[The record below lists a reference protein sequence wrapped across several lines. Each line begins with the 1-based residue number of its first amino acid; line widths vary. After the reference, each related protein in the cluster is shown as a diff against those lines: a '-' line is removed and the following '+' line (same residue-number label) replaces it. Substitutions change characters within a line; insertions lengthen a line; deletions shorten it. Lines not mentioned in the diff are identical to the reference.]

1 MLKLI
6 NAYRNAYLAGE
17 TQKAESLIKKIKA
30 HHAKHPFGALSLDA
44 ADTDLLNLILAD

>member
-6 NAYRNAYLAGE
+6 DAYRNAYMSGE

-44 ADTDLLNLILAD
+44 TDTDLLNLILAD